1 MYRSVEVFK
10 IEIHAR
16 DQICIL
22 HEIYKI
28 SIAIITVN
36 EIGKPRLIFFV
47 PSFAFVIAVYL
58 ASKCF

>member
-1 MYRSVEVFK
+1 MYRLVEIFK

-16 DQICIL
+16 NQICIL

-47 PSFAFVIAVYL
+47 PSLAFI
-58 ASKCF
+58 S